1 MDTKEILEKYKTIAV
16 VGCSANPSKPAH
28 IVPKYLQEHGY
39 KIIPINPT
47 VEEILGVR
55 AYKSLADVKEP
66 IDIVS
71 IFRPG
76 EEALEVV
83 KQSIGRARVVWMQ
96 EGIINEEA
104 AELGRKNGL
113 IVVMDRC
120 MKKEHQM
127 HFGE

>member
-16 VGCSANPSKPAH
+16 VGCSANPSKAAH
-28 IVPKYLQEHGY
+28 TVPKYLQEHGY

-47 VEEILGVR
+47 VDEILGVR

-66 IDIVS
+66 IDVVN

-83 KQSIGRARVVWMQ
+83 KQSIGRTRVVWMQ

-120 MKKEHQM
+120 MRKEHQR